1 MSCFLHKLDNRRRLP
16 PPRTAVTATIKA
28 VEAVPRETPKGPS
41 QLEGTDKVTREEG
54 TVKPAD
60 EHAVAYAVRA
70 AVEPARGSVLVANFA
85 IKSVNMH
92 CSQEVIAVTVLDAQ
106 RQESLAAHV
115 VI

>member
-1 MSCFLHKLDNRRRLP
+1 M
-16 PPRTAVTATIKA
+16 TAVMATTKT
-28 VEAVPRETPKGPS
+28 VDAVPRETPRGPS

-70 AVEPARGSVLVANFA
+70 AVEPARGSVLIVNFA

-92 CSQEVIAVTVLDAQ
+92 CSQELIAVTVLDAQ
-106 RQESLAAHV
+106 RQESLVTHV

>member
-1 MSCFLHKLDNRRRLP
+1 M
-16 PPRTAVTATIKA
+16 ATIKIVDA
-28 VEAVPRETPKGPS
+28 GPRETPRGPS

-70 AVEPARGSVLVANFA
+70 AVEPARGSVLVLNFA
-85 IKSVNMH
+85 IKSENMH
-92 CSQEVIAVTVLDAQ
+92 CSQEVMAVTALDAQ
-106 RQESLAAHV
+106 RQELLAAHV